1 MKKVNSSLY
10 ACFCVFSAV
19 LCCVLSLVPLQ
30 LETSPARHCGPGW
43 CAACLPLISQLLCVP
58 AVTFYCQS
66 HISTYPDPTYV
77 CDISRWSN
85 QAKQEFTQGTHDHL
99 TVQGVDCEDLIQ
111 EGLET
116 LMQEVNSWVEH
127 LRQDKVLASDYVV
140 ATAHQSKQIAQ
151 TGDGKL

>member
-1 MKKVNSSLY
+1 VCRLL
-10 ACFCVFSAV
+10 AADQPVA
-19 LCCVLSLVPLQ
+19 LCSCRHLSLPKSHLN
-30 LETSPARHCGPGW
+30 
-43 CAACLPLISQLLCVP
+43 LPRP
-58 AVTFYCQS
+58 
-66 HISTYPDPTYV
+66 V
-77 CDISRWSN
+77 CDISRWSS

>member
-1 MKKVNSSLY
+1 MDHRLVCCLLLISPL
-10 ACFCVFSAV
+10 
-19 LCCVLSLVPLQ
+19 LC
-30 LETSPARHCGPGW
+30 SPAITC
-43 CAACLPLISQLLCVP
+43 
-58 AVTFYCQS
+58 YCQS
-66 HISTYPDPTYV
+66 HILTYPVLSCV
-77 CDISRWSN
+77 CGVPRWSS

-99 TVQGVDCEDLIQ
+99 TVQGVDCEDLTQ